1 MNRRKWRIL
10 LWSVCGLAAA
20 FFGFLYFCQDSGGE
34 QKRHIIFIS
43 KVIDEENDFWKL
55 LIDGVKMAAAENK
68 IELSVVGMG
77 NEDNYEGQH
86 ELIQWA
92 IGQKP
97 DAILLCPSRYTET
110 APYAKK
116 VVEQGIPLVLVDS
129 DLNEEIADAMVATDN
144 VRLGEVEGSFMKQ
157 FVKEDSCIVIVGH
170 VKDSSTAMEREL
182 GVRKGLAEHE
192 DKIAD
197 VVFCNSDYDKAYDL
211 MMELLGK
218 YPKIDLVAGLNE
230 YSAVGAARAIKDM
243 QLQDQIRVVGIDSS
257 LEEIQMLEEGIFEG
271 IVIQNPF
278 KMGYLGVEEA
288 VKIWNK
294 EKPSGKVDSGC
305 ELITKDSV
313 YTEENQKLLFPF
325 REE

>member
-1 MNRRKWRIL
+1 ML
-10 LWSVCGLAAA
+10 LWILSGIAIAAA
-20 FFGFLYFCQDSGGE
+20 GISYFCSDGRQTP
-34 QKRHIIFIS
+34 QYHIIFIS

-68 IELSVVGMG
+68 LEVTVLGME
-77 NEDNYEGQH
+77 NEDNYAGQH
-86 ELIQWA
+86 DLIEWA

-110 APYAKK
+110 TPYAKK
-116 VVEQGIPLVLVDS
+116 IVENNIPLVLVDS
-129 DLNEEIADAMVATDN
+129 ALNEEVADAMVATDN
-144 VRLGEVEGSFMKQ
+144 VQLGQAEGSFMKQ
-157 FVKEDSCIVIVGH
+157 FVKDDSCIVIVGH
-170 VKDSSTAMEREL
+170 VKDSSTAIEREL
-182 GVRKGLAEHE
+182 GVRQGLGEHE

-197 VVFCNSDYDKAYDL
+197 VVFCNSDYDKAYQL
-211 MMELLGK
+211 MVELLEK
-218 YPKIDLVAGLNE
+218 YPEIDLVAGLNE
-230 YSAVGAARAIKDM
+230 YSAVGAARAVRDR
-243 QLQDQIRVVGIDSS
+243 QLQDKIRVVGIDSS

-288 VKIWNK
+288 VKILNK
-294 EKPSGKVDSGC
+294 EKTSGKVDSGC

-313 YTEENQKLLFPF
+313 YTEENQKILFPF